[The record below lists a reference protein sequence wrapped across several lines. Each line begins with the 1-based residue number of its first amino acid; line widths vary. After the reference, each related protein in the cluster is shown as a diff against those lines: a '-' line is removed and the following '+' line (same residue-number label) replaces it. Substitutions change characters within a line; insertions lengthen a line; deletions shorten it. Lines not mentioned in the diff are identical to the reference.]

1 MSDEIEVRKMKDS
14 DVGQVIDMMHRLKRL
29 NQEFDPTFQ
38 VSDPPAEEVRESLNE
53 AIKQE
58 KKHILLV
65 ADADGKAV
73 GIVKADI
80 HDRIYYLP
88 RQDAR
93 ITEFY
98 VMPEF
103 RRRMLGRKLISELY
117 RELKKRN
124 ITMVS
129 AEFPSSNL
137 IALGFYRGLGY
148 RNIVSVYGRHLE
160 ES

>member
-1 MSDEIEVRKMKDS
+1 MNEETEVRKMKES
-14 DVGQVIDMMHRLKRL
+14 DVTLVIDMIRRLKRL

-38 VSDPPAEEVRESLNE
+38 VADPPAEEVRDSLNE

-65 ADADGKAV
+65 AEADGKAV
-73 GIVKADI
+73 GIVKADV

-88 RQDAR
+88 RQEAR

-103 RRRMLGRKLISELY
+103 RRKMLGRKLITELY
-117 RELKKRN
+117 RELRKRN

-137 IALGFYRGLGY
+137 IALGFYKGLGY
-148 RNIVSVYGRHLE
+148 RNLVSVYGRHLD

>member
-1 MSDEIEVRKMKDS
+1 MSEDAEVRKMKEG
-14 DVGQVIDMMHRLKRL
+14 DVGTVIDMIHRLKLL

-38 VSDPPAEEVRESLNE
+38 IAEPPVEEVRQSLQD
-53 AIKQE
+53 ALKQE
-58 KKHILLV
+58 KKHIMLV
-65 ADADGKAV
+65 AEADGKAV
-73 GIVKADI
+73 GIVKADV

-88 RQDAR
+88 RQEAR

-103 RRRMLGRKLISELY
+103 RRRMLGKDLISELNK
-117 RELKKRN
+117 ELKKRK

-129 AEFPSSNL
+129 AQFPSLNL
-137 IALGFYRGLGY
+137 IALGFYRSLGY
-148 RNIVSVYGRHLE
+148 RDIVSVYGRHLE